1 MAGAPRRGYRR
12 AMPAA
17 LDAELPPLGARRL
30 LAALNPRRALIA
42 AGLATLAA
50 VALNPIFVTPFTVL
64 LGRMLVI
71 ALLLLLVHTAAGLR
85 EAAWAPRWMVQVAA
99 LMLAAPLATW
109 IVYLP
114 DVQGQVFEVF
124 RHEGRLSGFLLITA
138 VVLVVA
144 PLLALGA
151 LYRER
156 DAQAR
161 SQALAFALE
170 RSRLE
175 KQALDARLRLLHAQI
190 EPHFLF
196 NTLANVQQLVE
207 AGSPQAPRVLASLI
221 AYLRAAM
228 PRLADEGATL
238 GNEAA
243 LLRAYLELMRMRM
256 PDRLQVEIQLP
267 AELHALRFP
276 PMALLTLVEN
286 AVRHG
291 IDPAEQGGTIR
302 VQARRLPDGRLQAQV
317 ADTGVGLREAAP
329 PGTGLA
335 NLRERLAAFYGDA
348 ATLELA
354 ENPPHGVVATI
365 TWTDRAS

>member
-1 MAGAPRRGYRR
+1 MSAATEAVPAGRF
-12 AMPAA
+12 
-17 LDAELPPLGARRL
+17 
-30 LAALNPRRALIA
+30 LAAFSLRRVLIA
-42 AGLATLAA
+42 AALATLVA
-50 VALNPIFVTPFTVL
+50 VALNPIFVTPFAVL
-64 LGRMLVI
+64 LGRMLAI
-71 ALLLLLVHTAAGLR
+71 ALLLLLVFTAAGLH
-85 EAAWAPRWMVQVAA
+85 APRFMPRWLVQVAA
-99 LMLAAPLATW
+99 LMLAAPVATYL
-109 IVYLP
+109 VYLP
-114 DVQGQVFEVF
+114 SVQGQVFEVL
-124 RHEGRLSGFLLITA
+124 RHEGRLSGFLLITS

-144 PLLALGA
+144 PLLAMGA
-151 LYRER
+151 MYRER

-161 SQALAFALE
+161 NQALAFELE

-175 KQALDARLRLLHAQI
+175 KQALDARLKLLHAQI

-243 LLRAYLELMRMRM
+243 LLQAYLALMQMRM
-256 PDRLQVEIQLP
+256 PDRLR
-267 AELHALRFP
+267 AEVDVPGELQALRFP

-291 IDPAEQGGTIR
+291 VDPAEQGGTIQ
-302 VQARRLPDGRLQAQV
+302 VQVRRLPDGRLQAQV

-335 NLRERLAAFYGDA
+335 NLRERLAGFFGDG

-354 ENPPHGVVATI
+354 ENQPHGVVATI
-365 TWTDRAS
+365 TWQDGNHT